1 MLNKQGYYDYLIAKK
16 RNEKVMSERM
26 WRCDEFIE
34 FLTKNG
40 VTNEITLD
48 DIINFI
54 RPPSRTNRGGEINSR
69 NDFIADY
76 AEFAKSEEANSFPE
90 TANNYFRRLHEI
102 NAAEFADTRIKSILP
117 APKNFKVNP
126 KHLTN
131 LTNDE
136 FVAAFT
142 DLQQTIIA
150 IMQDIKKSPHEWG
163 NFNGIVHIIFA
174 FVMDGTHHDGTIT
187 VNAKKFFAR
196 NIVKRFN
203 KYDTLTKLV
212 NGLKNLGFHI
222 EGYHKKAE
230 EFTVTHLDNPAAIT
244 ALYAFVSEVD
254 STKQDWEWGE
264 PLKGF
269 TYRLVEDPAAQ
280 KYESLYH
287 AFMDC
292 ESPKLQEIRTWWR
305 AEAEKY
311 GFSYT
316 GWMNFT
322 KGSKKFL
329 PLGEE
334 NGIIGT
340 KASFIKAWETHPEK
354 MQKLADRFPKVFNL
368 DKPDMCC
375 KTDSPHQFA
384 DSSEASGKRCAFRM
398 KFTYNGET
406 YRRCGLENFKFHDLN
421 LDDVKAI
428 LEMYLI
434 ENKIKQPL

>member
-1 MLNKQGYYDYLIAKK
+1 MTMLNKQGYYDYLIAKK

-163 NFNGIVHIIFA
+163 NFNGIVHIFFA
-174 FVMDGTHHDGTIT
+174 FVMDGTHHDGTVT
-187 VNAKKFFAR
+187 VNAKKFFTR
-196 NIVKRFN
+196 NIVKRFK
-203 KYDTLTKLV
+203 KYDTLV

-230 EFTVTHLDNPAAIT
+230 EFTVTHLDNPAA
-244 ALYAFVSEVD
+244 
-254 STKQDWEWGE
+254 
-264 PLKGF
+264 
-269 TYRLVEDPAAQ
+269 
-280 KYESLYH
+280 
-287 AFMDC
+287 
-292 ESPKLQEIRTWWR
+292 
-305 AEAEKY
+305 
-311 GFSYT
+311 
-316 GWMNFT
+316 
-322 KGSKKFL
+322 
-329 PLGEE
+329 
-334 NGIIGT
+334 
-340 KASFIKAWETHPEK
+340 
-354 MQKLADRFPKVFNL
+354 
-368 DKPDMCC
+368 
-375 KTDSPHQFA
+375 
-384 DSSEASGKRCAFRM
+384 
-398 KFTYNGET
+398 
-406 YRRCGLENFKFHDLN
+406 
-421 LDDVKAI
+421 
-428 LEMYLI
+428 
-434 ENKIKQPL
+434 